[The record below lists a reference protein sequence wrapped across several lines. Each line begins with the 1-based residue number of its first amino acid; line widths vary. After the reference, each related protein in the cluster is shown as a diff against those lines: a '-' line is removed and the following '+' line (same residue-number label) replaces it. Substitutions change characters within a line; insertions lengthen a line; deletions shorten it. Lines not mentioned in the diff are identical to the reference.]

1 MKKAMLGGEGKTGGD
16 MHKGKPREIITHIHA
31 GHAKPEIFE
40 GENEH
45 HPKTDSHGKG
55 AVNIGGDCSK

>member
-1 MKKAMLGGEGKTGGD
+1 MKKSMLGGEYKTGGD

-40 GENEH
+40 GESNKN
-45 HPKTDSHGKG
+45 PRTDSHGKG